1 MIPQGSER
9 SKEMEKIFASEARRN
24 VLDANGIKYSVDEEL
39 DFYFKSEAEY
49 EKAVK
54 ALKNALE
61 I

>member
-1 MIPQGSER
+1 MIPQGNER
-9 SKEMEKIFASEARRN
+9 SKEMEKIFASGARRN

-61 I
+61 L